1 MYFWRGD
8 WVHSRFFQKLTIFLQ
23 GAMERGRQ
31 GREGG
36 PGSLCQLGRSSSAWG
51 FQHLQAVADLG
62 LMLSTTADSTAPA
75 ALAPSISTCSTCKGD
90 QLTGPPVRL
99 LGPRPAP
106 PLPHHSLQELACLG
120 GSHHIFPK
128 MLQPRETWT
137 SQDCPRWASEAGGS
151 PFLQEATWAPS
162 SLPPSE
168 PFSPG
173 SACSV
178 TLRWARPLSPLFYIK
193 GAQGVGRGAPLDT
206 GGHTGIS
213 FTQTWAQVS

>member
-1 MYFWRGD
+1 
-8 WVHSRFFQKLTIFLQ
+8 
-23 GAMERGRQ
+23 
-31 GREGG
+31 
-36 PGSLCQLGRSSSAWG
+36 
-51 FQHLQAVADLG
+51 
-62 LMLSTTADSTAPA
+62 MLSTTADSTAPA

-90 QLTGPPVRL
+90 QLTGPSVRL
-99 LGPRPAP
+99 PGPRPAP

-137 SQDCPRWASEAGGS
+137 SQDCPRWTSEAAGS
-151 PFLQEATWAPS
+151 PFLQEATWALS

-178 TLRWARPLSPLFYIK
+178 TLRWAQPLSPLFDTK
-193 GAQGVGRGAPLDT
+193 GAREVGRGAPLDT
-206 GGHTGIS
+206 AHRDQFHTDLGLGLLNARPRLLGRTS
-213 FTQTWAQVS
+213 CHPLAPWCLLSTYKCS